1 MKLSKLLRVGLFNA
15 VLGVCLL
22 QGKIE
27 GDKANATNES
37 AA

>member
-1 MKLSKLLRVGLFNA
+1 MKLSKLLR
-15 VLGVCLL
+15 VCLL

>member
-1 MKLSKLLRVGLFNA
+1 MKLSKLLRVG
-15 VLGVCLL
+15 LL